1 MAKASLLGGVK
12 FYKQGE
18 TGAIRVRKE
27 TTNVRG
33 GTLKVMAAFTRVMD
47 DNHISHECKGKA
59 EAAKI
64 AEGSRGKF
72 MRSCLR
78 GEALKKQDALKSAI
92 AQAA

>member
-27 TTNVRG
+27 TTNVSG
-33 GTLKVMAAFTRVMD
+33 GTLKVMAGFAAANRG
-47 DNHISHECKGKA
+47 NHAASECSRKLSDIPK
-59 EAAKI
+59 
-64 AEGSRGKF
+64 GSRGKA

-78 GEALKKQDALKSAI
+78 GAGLENREAIKSAI
-92 AQAA
+92 AHAV